1 MWWVV
6 RQFAPIAPGFLVKT
20 YLLLQSGDFAL
31 GSTESTFKFSLIDY
45 IHGTNFQQIVCFAHF
60 DLSDRIVAMNLSVVI
75 PVYNEAAT
83 IETIIKRVESVQLA
97 DEIIVVDDG
106 STDGTRDLLETIALA
121 HPSVRLILQEK
132 NQGKGAAVRAG
143 IAAAQCDLVLIQ
155 DADLEYDPRDY
166 TALLKPIQEG
176 LAQVVYGS
184 RFLGGPRRVAMFWHM
199 VANKLLTL
207 ITNILYNSILTD
219 METCYKLFERELI
232 QSIPLNAKRFDFEPE
247 VTAKL
252 LKRKVRIFEVPITF
266 NPREYSE
273 GKKIGLW
280 DAFEAVWTLIKYRF
294 VD

>member
-1 MWWVV
+1 MV
-6 RQFAPIAPGFLVKT
+6 
-20 YLLLQSGDFAL
+20 
-31 GSTESTFKFSLIDY
+31 SLFDY
-45 IHGTNFQQIVCFAHF
+45 IHGINIQQIVCFAHF
-60 DLSDRIVAMNLSVVI
+60 YLSDRIVTMNLSVII
-75 PVYNEAAT
+75 PVYNEVAT

-97 DEIIVVDDG
+97 DEIIIVDDG
-106 STDGTRDLLETIALA
+106 STDGTRDLLEKIAPS
-121 HPSVRLILQEK
+121 HPNIRLILQNK
-132 NQGKGAAVRAG
+132 NQGKGTAVREG

-184 RFLGGPRRVAMFWHM
+184 RFLGAPRRVAMFWHM

-207 ITNILYNSILTD
+207 FTNILYNSILTD

-266 NPREYSE
+266 NPREYTE
-273 GKKIGLW
+273 GKKIGMW

>member
-1 MWWVV
+1 MVSYAH
-6 RQFAPIAPGFLVKT
+6 FKLSDKIAP
-20 YLLLQSGDFAL
+20 
-31 GSTESTFKFSLIDY
+31 
-45 IHGTNFQQIVCFAHF
+45 
-60 DLSDRIVAMNLSVVI
+60 MNLSVVI

-83 IETIIKRVESVQLA
+83 IETIVERVESVQLA
-97 DEIIVVDDG
+97 DEIIIVDDG
-106 STDGTRDLLETIALA
+106 STDGTRDLLKKIASSHRA
-121 HPSVRLILQEK
+121 VHLILQEE

-143 IAAAQCDLVLIQ
+143 IAAAGCDLVLIQ

-166 TALLKPIQEG
+166 TALLKPIQEC

-184 RFLGGPRRVAMFWHM
+184 RFLGAPHRVTMFWHM

-207 ITNILYNSILTD
+207 FTNILYNSILTD

-280 DAFEAVWTLIKYRF
+280 DAVEAFWTLLKYRF